1 MRQTFLF
8 AVSLAF
14 LFPSAG
20 LTTDLGKVRGVVHD
34 PQHRPVAGATVTLHA
49 QSSPWSASIQSDS
62 QGEFDFAEVPVG
74 DYTIDVEA
82 AGFSPQEQSISV
94 VKGKSPVLH
103 FPLEIAAS
111 RQVVEVSDRE
121 SKLKAQ
127 SSTVQ
132 TFVSTQDI
140 ARTPGADQTN
150 SLAMITNFTPGA
162 YMVHDMLHMR
172 DGHQVT
178 WFFDGIPVVNT
189 SIATNVAPLINP
201 KNVDTLEVQR
211 GGYSS
216 EYGDRTY
223 GVFNVITP
231 SGFDR
236 NRQGELTLSY
246 GNFHTTDDQLSFASH
261 TERFAYYASVDANR
275 SDLGLSNPTSAVI
288 HDQSSGL
295 GGFAS
300 LLFNAAPHD
309 QLRWIVSLRNDHYA
323 IPNDPDTQAE
333 GMRDLQIERDG
344 LLGFQWVHTTS
355 GGMILSVSPYLHFN
369 EAHYIGGPGDT
380 PQILDEDSRSTYIGV
395 RAMLQAVKKRHN
407 VRVGIES
414 WGQHNNTLFNL
425 AANPGTQVLYQQ
437 ELNWANTESLFVEDQ
452 YQPTSWLTLDGG
464 IRMIHYGGLVSENA
478 ATPRLGGG
486 IRIPHLDWTLHG
498 YYAYYY
504 QPPPLD
510 SISGPLLEYALEQ
523 GVNFTPL
530 PGEYDIQ
537 YDFGLTAPVRGWTL
551 EADTYH
557 TNARNFLDHDS
568 VGNSGIYIP
577 LTDLAALISGTEI
590 TLRSPEVWGHA
601 LLRIAYANAIGKGL
615 GPITGGLIEYAP
627 SSYFYLDHDQRNGFS
642 TVLSLKLPRRF
653 WATPVVNFGSGFLN
667 GDGPAHLPPHT
678 TADLALGKTFRENW
692 SFSLNGTNILNSRY
706 MLDTSNTFGGTH
718 TVNPRQIYG
727 EVRYRFKF

>member
-74 DYTIDVEA
+74 DYTIEVEA

-601 LLRIAYANAIGKGL
+601 QLRIAYANAIGKGL

>member
-601 LLRIAYANAIGKGL
+601 QLRIAYANAIGKGL